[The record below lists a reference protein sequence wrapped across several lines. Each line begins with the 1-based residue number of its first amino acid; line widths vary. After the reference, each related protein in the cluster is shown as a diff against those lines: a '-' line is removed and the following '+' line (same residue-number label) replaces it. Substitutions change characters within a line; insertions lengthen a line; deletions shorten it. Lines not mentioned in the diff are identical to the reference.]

1 MKNIVQLF
9 LLLISSFY
17 FSQQDTNWYTF
28 YNSDSTKI
36 GYKDA
41 KGNVRIEPKF
51 ELAMTNSKV
60 FKDVVIVW
68 EYAKNYSGEKYY
80 LNKEGKKFGKDSIYI
95 FDFTFAEESEG
106 KIKFR
111 DSKTDKVGFFD
122 KNGQVVIPA
131 IYNDAGDF
139 HNGLVMIM
147 KDGVRKYW
155 KENNGKQP
163 EYPNCEHWSWEGK
176 TIMINTNNQ
185 ELFEIP
191 KENFT
196 NSIDYNNVYKNFKL
210 NENVDSDIYTSYK
223 GNDGNIYSFY
233 SPEKDFKKWFETKFL
248 PDFKTNG
255 RIIGKYFTNSIELQ
269 IEESSVIIDKKD
281 FITKGFNKNINKL
294 FDDYIKNKYSVDYF
308 NENIFNEDSKDIS
321 IDVRFTSKI
330 ENKDDISVRKFSQ
343 KSIIFKKIGNSFY
356 ITTTY

>member
-9 LLLISSFY
+9 FVVFSF
-17 FSQQDTNWYTF
+17 FCFGQEKNLWYPF
-28 YNSDSTKI
+28 FLENSNTM
-36 GYKDA
+36 GFKD
-41 KGNVRIEPKF
+41 KEGKVMIEPKF
-51 ELAMTNSKV
+51 FAPLSTGN
-60 FKDVVIVW
+60 FNNI
-68 EYAKNYSGEKYY
+68 YAVNEIDGDEYY
-80 LNKEGKKFGKDSIYI
+80 LLKNGKKIGIDSVYY
-95 FDFTFAEESEG
+95 FDTEAAYEREE
-106 KIKFR
+106 KIRFR
-111 DSKTDKVGFFD
+111 DKKTDKVGFFD

-139 HNGLVMIM
+139 HNGLAMIM
-147 KDGVRKYW
+147 KDGVRKCW
-155 KENNGKQP
+155 KENNEKQP

-223 GNDGNIYSFY
+223 GNDGNTYSFY
-233 SPEKDFKKWFETKFL
+233 SPEKDFKKWFETTFL

-308 NENIFNEDSKDIS
+308 NENIFNEDSRDIS
-321 IDVRFTSKI
+321 IDLRFTSKI
-330 ENKDDISVRKFSQ
+330 ENKDDKSVRKFSQ

>member
-41 KGNVRIEPKF
+41 KGKVRIEPKF

-139 HNGLVMIM
+139 HNGLAMIM
-147 KDGVRKYW
+147 KDGVRKCW
-155 KENNGKQP
+155 KENNEKQP

-233 SPEKDFKKWFETKFL
+233 SPEKDFKKWFETQFL

-255 RIIGKYFTNSIELQ
+255 RIIGKYFNNSIELQ

-308 NENIFNEDSKDIS
+308 NENIFNEDSRDIS

-330 ENKDDISVRKFSQ
+330 ENKDDKSVRKFSH

>member
-41 KGNVRIEPKF
+41 KGIVRIEPKF

-147 KDGVRKYW
+147 KDGVRKCW
-155 KENNGKQP
+155 KENNEKQP

-330 ENKDDISVRKFSQ
+330 ENKDDKSVRKFSQ

>member
-9 LLLISSFY
+9 FVVFSF
-17 FSQQDTNWYTF
+17 FCFGQEKNLWYPF
-28 YNSDSTKI
+28 FLENSNTM
-36 GYKDA
+36 GFKD
-41 KGNVRIEPKF
+41 KEGKVMIEPKF
-51 ELAMTNSKV
+51 FAPLSTGN
-60 FKDVVIVW
+60 FNNI
-68 EYAKNYSGEKYY
+68 YAVNEIDGDEYY
-80 LNKEGKKFGKDSIYI
+80 LLKNGKKIGIDSVYY
-95 FDFTFAEESEG
+95 FDTEAAYEREE
-106 KIKFR
+106 KIRFR
-111 DSKTDKVGFFD
+111 DKKTDRVGFFD

-139 HNGLVMIM
+139 HNGLAMIM
-147 KDGVRKYW
+147 KDGVRKCW

-255 RIIGKYFTNSIELQ
+255 RIIGKYFNNSIELQ
-269 IEESSVIIDKKD
+269 IEES
-281 FITKGFNKNINKL
+281 
-294 FDDYIKNKYSVDYF
+294 
-308 NENIFNEDSKDIS
+308 
-321 IDVRFTSKI
+321 
-330 ENKDDISVRKFSQ
+330 
-343 KSIIFKKIGNSFY
+343 
-356 ITTTY
+356 

>member
-9 LLLISSFY
+9 LLLISSFS
-17 FSQQDTNWYTF
+17 FSQEDTNWYTF

-41 KGNVRIEPKF
+41 KGNVKIEPKF

-139 HNGLVMIM
+139 HNGLAMIM
-147 KDGVRKYW
+147 KDGVRKCW
-155 KENNGKQP
+155 KENNEKQP

-308 NENIFNEDSKDIS
+308 NENIFNEDSRDIS
-321 IDVRFTSKI
+321 IDLRFTSKI
-330 ENKDDISVRKFSQ
+330 ENKDDKSVRKFSQ
-343 KSIIFKKIGNSFY
+343 KSIIFKKIGDSFY

>member
-9 LLLISSFY
+9 LLLISSFS

-41 KGNVRIEPKF
+41 KGNVKIEPKF

-139 HNGLVMIM
+139 HNGLAMIM
-147 KDGVRKYW
+147 KDGVRKCW
-155 KENNGKQP
+155 KENNEKQP

-308 NENIFNEDSKDIS
+308 NENIFNEDSRDIS
-321 IDVRFTSKI
+321 IDLRFTSKI
-330 ENKDDISVRKFSQ
+330 ENKDDKSVRKFSQ
-343 KSIIFKKIGNSFY
+343 KSIIFKKIGDSFY

>member
-80 LNKEGKKFGKDSIYI
+80 LNKEGKKFGKDSIYV
-95 FDFTFAEESEG
+95 FDFSFAEESEG

-111 DSKTDKVGFFD
+111 DYKTDKVGFFD
-122 KNGQVVIPA
+122 KNGKVVIPA
-131 IYNDAGDF
+131 NYNDAGDF
-139 HNGLVMIM
+139 HNGLAMII
-147 KDGVRKYW
+147 KNGVRKCW
-155 KENNGKQP
+155 REDNGKQP

-176 TIMINTNNQ
+176 TMMINSKNQ

-191 KENFT
+191 KQK
-196 NSIDYNNVYKNFKL
+196 DYSYSVDYTNFKL
-210 NENVDSDIYTSYK
+210 NENVDSDVYTSYN
-223 GNDGNIYSFY
+223 GNDGNTYSFY
-233 SPEKDFKKWFETKFL
+233 SSEKDFKKWFETKFL
-248 PDFKTNG
+248 TDFKTN
-255 RIIGKYFTNSIELQ
+255 RKILEKYFNNSIELQ
-269 IEESSVIIDKKD
+269 INESSVIIDKKD
-281 FITKGFNKNINKL
+281 FLTKGFDKKINKL
-294 FDDYIKNKYSVDYF
+294 LEDYIKNKYSIDYF
-308 NENIFNEDSKDIS
+308 NEDSREIS
-321 IDVRFTSKI
+321 IDLRLTSI
-330 ENKDDISVRKFSQ
+330 IQNKDIRSATNFNQ
-343 KSIIFKKIGNSFY
+343 KSIIFKKIRDSFY
-356 ITTTY
+356 IISTP

>member
-1 MKNIVQLF
+1 MKNIIQLF

-139 HNGLVMIM
+139 HNGLAIIM
-147 KDGVRKYW
+147 KDGVRKCW
-155 KENNGKQP
+155 KENNEKQP

-308 NENIFNEDSKDIS
+308 NENIFNEDSRDIS
-321 IDVRFTSKI
+321 IDLRFTSKI
-330 ENKDDISVRKFSQ
+330 ENKDDKSVRKFSQ
-343 KSIIFKKIGNSFY
+343 KSIIFKKIGDSFY

>member
-1 MKNIVQLF
+1 MKNLVQLIF
-9 LLLISSFY
+9 VLFSVFC
-17 FSQQDTNWYTF
+17 FSQEDTNWYGF

-36 GYKDA
+36 GYKDSR
-41 KGNVRIEPKF
+41 GNVKIEPKF
-51 ELAMTNSKV
+51 ELAMTNFKI

-68 EYAKNYSGEKYY
+68 EYAPNYSGEKYY
-80 LNKEGKKFGKDSIYI
+80 LNKLGNKFGKDSIYV
-95 FDFTFAEESEG
+95 FDFSFAEESEG

-111 DSKTDKVGFFD
+111 DYKTDKVGFFD
-122 KNGQVVIPA
+122 KNGKVVIPA
-131 IYNDAGDF
+131 NYNDAGDF
-139 HNGLVMIM
+139 HNGLAMII
-147 KDGVRKYW
+147 KNRVRKCW
-155 KENNGKQP
+155 REDNGKQP

-191 KENFT
+191 RENFT
-196 NSIDYNNVYKNFKL
+196 NSIDYNDVYKNFKL

-255 RIIGKYFTNSIELQ
+255 IIIGKYFNNSIELQ

-281 FITKGFNKNINKL
+281 FLTKGFDKKINKL
-294 FDDYIKNKYSVDYF
+294 LEDYIKNKYSIDYF
-308 NENIFNEDSKDIS
+308 NENIFNEDSREIS
-321 IDVRFTSKI
+321 IDLRLTSKI
-330 ENKDDISVRKFSQ
+330 ENKDDKSVRKFSQ
-343 KSIIFKKIGNSFY
+343 KSIIFKKIRDSFY
-356 ITTTY
+356 IISTP

>member
-9 LLLISSFY
+9 LLLISSFS
-17 FSQQDTNWYTF
+17 FSQEDTNWYTF

-41 KGNVRIEPKF
+41 KGNVKIEPKF

-139 HNGLVMIM
+139 HNGLAIIM
-147 KDGVRKYW
+147 KDGVRKCW

-233 SPEKDFKKWFETKFL
+233 SPEKDFKKWFETTFL

-255 RIIGKYFTNSIELQ
+255 RIIGKYFSNSIELQ

-308 NENIFNEDSKDIS
+308 NENIFNEDSRDIS

>member
-41 KGNVRIEPKF
+41 KGKVRIEPKF

-139 HNGLVMIM
+139 HNGLAMIM
-147 KDGVRKYW
+147 KDGVRKCW
-155 KENNGKQP
+155 KENNEKQP

-233 SPEKDFKKWFETKFL
+233 SPEKDFKKWFETQFL

-255 RIIGKYFTNSIELQ
+255 RIIGKYFNNSIELQ

-308 NENIFNEDSKDIS
+308 NENIFNEDSRDIS

-330 ENKDDISVRKFSQ
+330 ENKDDKSVRKFSQ